1 MKAQKTNIVAGT
13 VFGVHPTP
21 TNSNIETGPVF
32 GGQAIPHGRLARTF
46 PGVNQNKHGCRS
58 FE

>member
-1 MKAQKTNIVAGT
+1 LKAQKTNIVAGT

-32 GGQAIPHGRLARTF
+32 GGQATI
-46 PGVNQNKHGCRS
+46 NQCVVV
-58 FE
+58 